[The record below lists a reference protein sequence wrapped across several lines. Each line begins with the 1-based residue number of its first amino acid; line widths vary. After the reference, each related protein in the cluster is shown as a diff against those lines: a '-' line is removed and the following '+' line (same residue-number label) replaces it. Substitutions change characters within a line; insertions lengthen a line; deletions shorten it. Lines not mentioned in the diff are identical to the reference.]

1 MLVVRTR
8 RRFFES
14 LPSTP
19 LWVASLSIVIATIA
33 LCGTPMAAYFGF
45 RPLSMVSLAA
55 MSGVV
60 MLYVGTAELTKG
72 LFFRSRLAQSQNG
85 IHEKPT
91 QAGG

>member
-1 MLVVRTR
+1 
-8 RRFFES
+8 
-14 LPSTP
+14 
-19 LWVASLSIVIATIA
+19 
-33 LCGTPMAAYFGF
+33 MAAYFGF

-91 QAGG
+91 QAGGWGYRSIDDRNTTCDLLRISGPDRLRG